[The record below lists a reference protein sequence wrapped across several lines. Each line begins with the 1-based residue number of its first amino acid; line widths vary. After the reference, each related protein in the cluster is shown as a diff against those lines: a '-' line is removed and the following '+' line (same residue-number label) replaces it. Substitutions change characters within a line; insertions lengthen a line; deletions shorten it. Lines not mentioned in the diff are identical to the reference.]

1 MTTTAVILAPCCLA
15 NSTAFSAA
23 ICAFSEPS
31 VGSRMCL
38 NMMGSFHLNHMKEVT
53 SFDGSRLSV
62 IHPPFDI
69 RQTKT
74 IQGATSNRSTWQD
87 RRPPRSCDLR
97 CAPLVP
103 QKHPRPAHPRY
114 CVLTGF

>member
-38 NMMGSFHLNHMKEVT
+38 NMTGSFHLNHLEEVT
-53 SFDGSRLSV
+53 WFDGSRLSV

-74 IQGATSNRSTWQD
+74 ILGATSNRSTWRD
-87 RRPPRSCDLR
+87 RRPPRSCGLR
-97 CAPLVP
+97 CAPLAP
-103 QKHPRPAHPRY
+103 QKHPGSAHHLC
-114 CVLTGF
+114 CVLTG